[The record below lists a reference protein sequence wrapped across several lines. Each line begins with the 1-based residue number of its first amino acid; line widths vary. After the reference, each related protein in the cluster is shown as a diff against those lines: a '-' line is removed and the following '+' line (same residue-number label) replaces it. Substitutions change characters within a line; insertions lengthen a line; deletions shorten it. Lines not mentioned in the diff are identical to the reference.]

1 MIKAPDRAWPIA
13 IAAVELIA
21 DKEQGPNGGPALK
34 AYKCPAGVW
43 TLGLGE
49 TDGIKPGMTCT
60 ADQAWDMLLR
70 DLTTRT
76 DAVKAMLTLP
86 ANENELGAL
95 VSLAYNIGLRDDKKK
110 AGLYHSSVLRLHN
123 AGNKAAVAGAFLNF
137 NKARVNGVLTVLRG
151 LTARRVAESALYL
164 QPDPHAWRE
173 PMPQA
178 VEPEQKPAASTR
190 VQAGTAAGGLA
201 ALGAISEAKEALGP
215 VGEAVSWARGLV
227 TEQLGV
233 PTQYV
238 PYVLLA
244 GVGAFLIWHFTRQR
258 REGVA

>member
-1 MIKAPDRAWPIA
+1 MIKAPDRDWPIA

-34 AYKCPAGVW
+34 AYKCPAGIW

-70 DLTTRT
+70 DLTSRAA
-76 DAVKAMLTLP
+76 AVQAMLTEP

-123 AGNKAAVAGAFLNF
+123 KGDKAAAALAFLNF
-137 NKARVNGVLTVLRG
+137 NKARVGGVLQVLNG
-151 LTARRVAESALYL
+151 LTARRAAESALYL
-164 QPDPHAWRE
+164 KPDAQAWRE

-178 VEPEQKPAASTR
+178 VEPEQAPMDSTR
-190 VQAGTAAGGLA
+190 VQTGTVAAGAG
-201 ALGAISEAKEALGP
+201 ALGLLGEAKGTLGP
-215 VGEAVSWARGLV
+215 IGDAIGSTKDFLADTLGLPTNLTPYLLLIAVGGF
-227 TEQLGV
+227 
-233 PTQYV
+233 
-238 PYVLLA
+238 LA
-244 GVGAFLIWHFTRQR
+244 WHFWKQR
-258 REGVA
+258 RQGVA

>member
-1 MIKAPDRAWPIA
+1 MIRAPDRPWPIA
-13 IAAVELIA
+13 RAAVELIA

-76 DAVKAMLTLP
+76 QAAQAMLTLP
-86 ANENELGAL
+86 ANDNQLGAM
-95 VSLAYNIGLRDDKKK
+95 VSLVYNIGLEAFKK
-110 AGLYHSSVLRLHN
+110 SSVLRLHN
-123 AGNKAAVAGAFLNF
+123 KGDFAGAARAFLLWD
-137 NKARVNGVLTVLRG
+137 KARVAGKLQVLAG
-151 LTARRVAESALYL
+151 LTARRAAESALYL
-164 QPDPHAWRE
+164 TPDEHDWRE

-178 VEPEQKPAASTR
+178 VEPEQAPVASTR
-190 VQAGTAAGGLA
+190 VQAGAATAGLGVV
-201 ALGAISEAKEALGP
+201 GAIGEAKEALGP
-215 VGEAVSWARGLV
+215 VGEAVASAKGLLAD
-227 TEQLGV
+227 TLGI

-238 PYVLLA
+238 PLALLVA
-244 GVGAFLIWHFTRQR
+244 VGAFLIYHFTRQR